1 MKKIPR
7 LLSAPSPRH
16 DQEAD
21 NLFTAERSPAGEH
34 LRLLACP
41 PPSEG
46 PQRYRMPLWRF
57 FARPK

>member
-7 LLSAPSPRH
+7 LLSAPSRH
-16 DQEAD
+16 ADQDAHD
-21 NLFTAERSPAGEH
+21 LFTSEHSPAGEH

-41 PPSEG
+41 APSEG

-57 FARPK
+57 FAKPK